1 MLAMGLINRV
11 NIDDNGRIAR
21 GVVVE
26 LRVSNYAL

>member
-21 GVVVE
+21 GGVVE
-26 LRVSNYAL
+26 FEGF